1 MFPVYTNAPQ
11 RVIAPCASV
20 SVVPMVNRR
29 KNKAEETIT
38 RYDVGDSVG
47 REILSRITVSTP
59 NRFLLK

>member
-1 MFPVYTNAPQ
+1 
-11 RVIAPCASV
+11 
-20 SVVPMVNRR
+20 MVNRR